1 MAINRHRPDLGIH
14 VDRDGSEPIFQ
25 QVRRQLGAAI
35 ASGELEEGHRLPP
48 ERSLARALG
57 VNRSTVLAA
66 YRELKVEGLVSGHVG
81 RGTEVALAP
90 GALAP
95 GQAFPWEPI
104 ARSGP
109 AATDPL
115 IRDLLDDERPDV
127 VSLALGLPARDL
139 LPMDDLREVHERILA
154 ERGPEALM
162 HSPTEGAME
171 LRRALSERLRA
182 DGARCEPTQV
192 MVTTGSQQGL
202 DLVSRVFLAPDD
214 VVAMEDP
221 GYLGALLTFR
231 RAGVRIAPIPVDAD
245 GMRVDVLESLLARR
259 RPKLIY
265 TVPTFQNPTGSEMSL
280 ARRRALLE
288 LAARYQVPVLEE
300 NTYAD
305 LRYEGEPLPSLYA
318 LDRAGCVLHLG
329 TASKQLFPGFRV
341 GWLAGPEAAL
351 RPLAYA
357 KQTADLHTGTF
368 GQLVVERFIVEG
380 RLDRHLPR
388 MRREYARR
396 RDALLAG
403 LDRARVDGLEWN
415 RPRGGFYVWCRLP
428 DGVTLPRLMAEAS
441 RERVSFLPG
450 TMFSSSAGAAHH
462 IRLNFSGASADRL
475 REGTKRLARAMAAA
489 TSDPTVRARES
500 EGLRPIV

>member
-1 MAINRHRPDLGIH
+1 MAINRHRPDLGIEI
-14 VDRDGSEPIFQ
+14 DRTSPEPVFQ
-25 QVRRQLGAAI
+25 QIRRQLGGAI
-35 ASGELEEGHRLPP
+35 AAGSLAEGDRLPP
-48 ERSLARALG
+48 ERTLARVLG

-66 YRELKVEGLVSGHVG
+66 YRELKAEGLVSGHVG
-81 RGTEVALAP
+81 RGTEVALARD
-90 GALAP
+90 ALEP

-104 ARSGP
+104 ARTGP

-115 IRDLLDDERPDV
+115 IRDLLDDGRADV
-127 VSLALGLPARDL
+127 VSLALGLPAREL
-139 LPMDDLREVHERILA
+139 LPIDDLREVHEHILT
-154 ERGPEALM
+154 ERGPDALL

-171 LRRALSERLRA
+171 LRRALSDRLLA
-182 DGARCEPTQV
+182 EGAHCEPAQV
-192 MVTTGSQQGL
+192 MVTTGSQQGI
-202 DLVSRVFLAPDD
+202 DLVSRVYLAPDD

-231 RAGVRIAPIPVDAD
+231 RAGVRIAPIPVDAE
-245 GMRVDVLESLLARR
+245 GMRIDALESLLARR

-265 TVPTFQNPTGSEMSL
+265 TVPTFQNPTGTEMSL

-288 LAARYQVPVLEE
+288 LAARHQVPVLEE
-300 NTYAD
+300 STYSE
-305 LRYEGEPLPSLYA
+305 LRYEGDPLPSLFA

-341 GWLAGPEAAL
+341 GWLAGPAAAL

-368 GQLVVERFIVEG
+368 GQLVVERFLVEG

-396 RDALLAG
+396 RDVLLAG
-403 LDRARVDGLEWN
+403 LDRERVEGLAWN

-428 DGVTLPRLMAEAS
+428 EGVALPRLMAEAA

-450 TMFSSSAGAAHH
+450 TMFSSSGGASRH
-462 IRLNFSGASADRL
+462 IRLNFSGAPAERL
-475 REGTKRLARAMAAA
+475 REGAKRLARAMASAA
-489 TSDPTVRARES
+489 KDTAPHASES